1 MSLIYREGWYVPAR
15 DQVAFNIIQR
25 EVNDLEHIYSFCKN
39 FRTVVQAGGNV
50 GIWPKRMAAKFDWV
64 HTFEPDPD
72 NFEALCKNIEDV
84 ENIAAY
90 HAALG
95 SQAGTGSMDHI
106 DPSNIGAHQVQEGSD
121 FDIVILDDFVLEDV
135 DLVQLDIEGFEHF
148 ALMGGERTIDANS
161 PVIVLEL
168 KGLGERYGH
177 PDSDTFE
184 LLAGLGYKETSRIH
198 RDVIFTRG

>member
-1 MSLIYREGWYVPAR
+1 
-15 DQVAFNIIQR
+15 
-25 EVNDLEHIYSFCKN
+25 
-39 FRTVVQAGGNV
+39 
-50 GIWPKRMAAKFDWV
+50 MADKFDWV

-95 SQAGTGSMDHI
+95 SEAGTGSMDHI
-106 DPSNIGAHQVQEGSD
+106 DPSNIGAHQVQDGND

-148 ALMGGERTIDANS
+148 ALMGGHRTIDANS

-168 KGLGERYGH
+168 KATQINGIFDNEYALIDAGGGVGVASREPKFQTETINVPNAADGDTLVVESITYKVRVVE
-177 PDSDTFE
+177 PDGTGTTTLMLE
-184 LLAGLGYKETSRIH
+184 KQ
-198 RDVIFTRG
+198 